1 MIMMTTTPTTSH
13 FSPSNVDITPQLY
26 SLFLRYNIFDD
37 TINANDLF
45 TDINAT
51 LESLNGYTS

>member
-1 MIMMTTTPTTSH
+1 MTTTPTTSH